1 MFTKLLN
8 GVDRSLVTKL
18 VILHTLVIAVSNYL
32 VTIRFDLFPGAELP
46 LFGSF
51 PLAAAAFTFPIV
63 VVATDLTVRM
73 VGKEAGRAVVA
84 MAIIPAIIASVLV
97 LLALGDEHAYR
108 VGFASGTAYA
118 IGTMLDVYVF
128 QAIRERSN
136 AWWAAPALSTIVA
149 NIIDTYS
156 FFYVAFAGSTD
167 AEGNL
172 TWIGENWHIVAQNN
186 TLTKIVVGLIVFLPA
201 YGLLLAYLKNK
212 FGVDA
217 LKLTEEVVEKPKA
230 KKITAKKKAT
240 PRKPKAKKD

>member
-1 MFTKLLN
+1 MLTKLLE
-8 GVDRSLVTKL
+8 GVDKALVTKL

-84 MAIIPAIIASVLV
+84 MAIIPAIVASVLV

-108 VGFASGTAYA
+108 VGLASGTAYA

-128 QAIRERSN
+128 QHIRERMS
-136 AWWAAPALSTIVA
+136 AWWIAPAVSTIAA
-149 NIIDTYS
+149 NIIDTYA
-156 FFYVAFAGSTD
+156 FFYTAFYPAPWVGPVAF
-167 AEGNL
+167 
-172 TWIGENWHIVAQNN
+172 NN
-186 TLTKIVVGLIVFLPA
+186 TLTKIVIGLIVFLPA
-201 YGLLLAYLKNK
+201 YGLLLSYLKNK
-212 FGVDA
+212 FEVDA
-217 LKLTEEVVEKPKA
+217 VKGTK
-230 KKITAKKKAT
+230 
-240 PRKPKAKKD
+240 

>member
-1 MFTKLLN
+1 MFTKLLE
-8 GVDRSLVTKL
+8 GVDKTLVRNL

-73 VGKEAGRAVVA
+73 VGKQAGRAVVA

-108 VGFASGTAYA
+108 VGLASGTAYA

-128 QAIRERSN
+128 QHIRERMS
-136 AWWAAPALSTIVA
+136 AWWIAPAVSTVAA
-149 NIIDTYS
+149 NIIDTYA
-156 FFYVAFAGSTD
+156 FFYTAFYPAPWVADVAF
-167 AEGNL
+167 
-172 TWIGENWHIVAQNN
+172 NN
-186 TLTKIVVGLIVFLPA
+186 TLTKIVIGLIVFLPA
-201 YGLLLAYLKNK
+201 YGILLNYLKSK
-212 FGVDA
+212 VDV
-217 LKLTEEVVEKPKA
+217 EVPAKKTTKSKA
-230 KKITAKKKAT
+230 KKV
-240 PRKPKAKKD
+240 

>member
-1 MFTKLLN
+1 MFNKLLE
-8 GVDRSLVTKL
+8 GVDKALVTKL

-63 VVATDLTVRM
+63 VVATDLTVRL

-84 MAIIPAIIASVLV
+84 MAIIPAIVASVLV

-136 AWWAAPALSTIVA
+136 AWWAAPALSTVVA
-149 NIIDTYS
+149 NVIDTYS

-167 AEGNL
+167 AEGKL

-186 TLTKIVVGLIVFLPA
+186 TLTKIAVGLIVFLPA
-201 YGLLLAYLKNK
+201 YGLLLSYLGKK
-212 FGVDA
+212 VA
-217 LKLTEEVVEKPKA
+217 TEPLVLKDEVVEKPKA
-230 KKITAKKKAT
+230 KKRTTKKKT
-240 PRKPKAKKD
+240 

>member
-1 MFTKLLN
+1 MATTLTNLGGLMFKSLMA
-8 GVDRSLVTKL
+8 GVDKTLVRNL

-32 VTIRFDLFPGAELP
+32 VTIRFDLFPGADLP

-63 VVATDLTVRM
+63 VVATDLTVRL

-84 MAIIPAIIASVLV
+84 MAIIPAIVASVLV
-97 LLALGDEHAYR
+97 LLALGDPHAYR

-128 QAIRERSN
+128 QYIREKYTE
-136 AWWAAPALSTIVA
+136 AWWAAPAFSTIAA

-156 FFYVAFAGSTD
+156 FFFVAFAGSLD

-172 TWIGENWHIVAQNN
+172 SWIGANWHVVAQNN

-201 YGLLLAYLKNK
+201 YGLLLNRLQVI
-212 FGVDA
+212 G
-217 LKLTEEVVEKPKA
+217 
-230 KKITAKKKAT
+230 KKK
-240 PRKPKAKKD
+240 K

>member
-1 MFTKLLN
+1 MFKSLMA
-8 GVDRSLVTKL
+8 GVDKTLVRNL

-32 VTIRFDLFPGAELP
+32 VTIRFDLFPGADLP

-63 VVATDLTVRM
+63 VVATDLTVRL

-84 MAIIPAIIASVLV
+84 MAVIPAIVASVLV
-97 LLALGDEHAYR
+97 LLALGDPHAYR

-128 QAIRERSN
+128 QYIREKYTE
-136 AWWAAPALSTIVA
+136 AWWAAPAFSTIAA

-156 FFYVAFAGSTD
+156 FFFVAFAGSLD

-172 TWIGENWHIVAQNN
+172 SWIGANWHVVAQNN

-201 YGLLLAYLKNK
+201 YGILLNRLQVI
-212 FGVDA
+212 G
-217 LKLTEEVVEKPKA
+217 
-230 KKITAKKKAT
+230 KKK
-240 PRKPKAKKD
+240 K

>member
-1 MFTKLLN
+1 MFKSIMA
-8 GVDRSLVTKL
+8 GVDKTLVRNL

-84 MAIIPAIIASVLV
+84 MAIIPAIVASVLV
-97 LLALGDEHAYR
+97 LLALGDPHAFR

-128 QAIRERSN
+128 QHIREKYSK
-136 AWWAAPALSTIVA
+136 AWWAAPAISTIAA

-156 FFYVAFAGSTD
+156 FFYVAFAGSLD

-172 TWIGENWHIVAQNN
+172 SWIGANWHVVAQNN

-201 YGLLLAYLKNK
+201 YGILLNRLQ
-212 FGVDA
+212 
-217 LKLTEEVVEKPKA
+217 
-230 KKITAKKKAT
+230 KKYKSIK
-240 PRKPKAKKD
+240 

>member
-1 MFTKLLN
+1 MFDKLMA
-8 GVDRSLVTKL
+8 GVDRTLVRNL

-32 VTIRFDLFPGAELP
+32 VTIRFDLFPGADLP
-46 LFGSF
+46 IFGSF

-84 MAIIPAIIASVLV
+84 MAIITAIVASVLV
-97 LLALGDEHAYR
+97 LLALGDPHAFR

-128 QAIRERSN
+128 QAIREKYSK
-136 AWWAAPALSTIVA
+136 ALWAAPAISTIAA

-156 FFYVAFAGSTD
+156 FFYVAFAGSLD

-172 TWIGENWHIVAQNN
+172 SWIGANWHVVAQNN

-201 YGLLLAYLKNK
+201 YGILLNRLQKKYKNIK
-212 FGVDA
+212 
-217 LKLTEEVVEKPKA
+217 
-230 KKITAKKKAT
+230 
-240 PRKPKAKKD
+240 

>member
-1 MFTKLLN
+1 MFKTLMA
-8 GVDRSLVTKL
+8 GVDKTLVRNL
-18 VILHTLVIAVSNYL
+18 VILHTAVIALSNYL
-32 VTIRFDLFPGAELP
+32 VTIRFDLFPGADLP

-63 VVATDLTVRM
+63 VVATDLTVRL

-84 MAIIPAIIASVLV
+84 MAIIPAIVASVLV
-97 LLALGDEHAYR
+97 LLALGAPHAYR

-128 QAIRERSN
+128 QAIREKYSK
-136 AWWAAPALSTIVA
+136 AWWAAPAISTIAA

-156 FFYVAFAGSTD
+156 FFYVAFAGSLD

-172 TWIGENWHIVAQNN
+172 SWIGANWHVVAQHH

-201 YGLLLAYLKNK
+201 YGILLNRLQKKYKNIK
-212 FGVDA
+212 
-217 LKLTEEVVEKPKA
+217 
-230 KKITAKKKAT
+230 
-240 PRKPKAKKD
+240 

>member
-1 MFTKLLN
+1 MFDKLMA
-8 GVDRSLVTKL
+8 GVDRTLVRNL

-32 VTIRFDLFPGAELP
+32 VTIRFDLFPGADLP
-46 LFGSF
+46 IFGSF

-84 MAIIPAIIASVLV
+84 MAIIPAIVASVLV
-97 LLALGDEHAYR
+97 LLALGDPHAFR

-128 QAIRERSN
+128 QAIREKYSK
-136 AWWAAPALSTIVA
+136 AWGAAPAISTIAA

-156 FFYVAFAGSTD
+156 FFYVAFAGSLD

-172 TWIGENWHIVAQNN
+172 SWIGANWHVVAQNN

-201 YGLLLAYLKNK
+201 YGILLNRLQ
-212 FGVDA
+212 
-217 LKLTEEVVEKPKA
+217 
-230 KKITAKKKAT
+230 KKYKVIK
-240 PRKPKAKKD
+240 

>member
-1 MFTKLLN
+1 M
-8 GVDRSLVTKL
+8 
-18 VILHTLVIAVSNYL
+18 
-32 VTIRFDLFPGAELP
+32 P
-46 LFGSF
+46 LFGSY

-63 VVATDLTVRM
+63 VVATDLTVRL

-84 MAIIPAIIASVLV
+84 MAVIPAIIASVLV
-97 LLALGDEHAYR
+97 LLALDDPHAYR

-136 AWWAAPALSTIVA
+136 AWWAAPTNHLA

-156 FFYVAFAGSTD
+156 FFYVAFAGSLD

-172 TWIGENWHIVAQNN
+172 SWIGANWHVVAQNN

-201 YGLLLAYLKNK
+201 YGVLLATLKNK

-217 LKLTEEVVEKPKA
+217 LVLKDEVKPKA
-230 KKITAKKKAT
+230 KAKKPAT
-240 PRKPKAKKD
+240 KAKKIKK

>member
-1 MFTKLLN
+1 MFDKLMA
-8 GVDRSLVTKL
+8 GVDRTLVRNL

-32 VTIRFDLFPGAELP
+32 VTIRFDLFPGADLP
-46 LFGSF
+46 IFGSF

-84 MAIIPAIIASVLV
+84 MAIIPAIVASVLV
-97 LLALGDEHAYR
+97 LLALGDPHAFR

-128 QAIRERSN
+128 QAIREKYSK
-136 AWWAAPALSTIVA
+136 AWWAAPAISTIAA

-156 FFYVAFAGSTD
+156 LFYVAFAGSLD

-172 TWIGENWHIVAQNN
+172 SWIGANWHVVAQNN

-201 YGLLLAYLKNK
+201 YGILLNRLQ
-212 FGVDA
+212 
-217 LKLTEEVVEKPKA
+217 
-230 KKITAKKKAT
+230 KKYKSIK
-240 PRKPKAKKD
+240 

>member
-1 MFTKLLN
+1 MLTKLLE
-8 GVDRSLVTKL
+8 GVDKTLVRNL

-63 VVATDLTVRM
+63 VVATDLTVRL

-108 VGFASGTAYA
+108 VGVASGTAYA

-136 AWWAAPALSTIVA
+136 AWWAAPALSTVVA
-149 NIIDTYS
+149 NVIDTYS

-167 AEGNL
+167 AEGKL

-186 TLTKIVVGLIVFLPA
+186 TLTKIAVGLVVFLPA
-201 YGLLLAYLKNK
+201 YGLLLSYLGKK
-212 FGVDA
+212 VA
-217 LKLTEEVVEKPKA
+217 TEPLVLKDEVVEKPKA
-230 KKITAKKKAT
+230 KKSTTKKKT
-240 PRKPKAKKD
+240 

>member
-1 MFTKLLN
+1 MFKSLMA
-8 GVDRSLVTKL
+8 GVDKTLVRNL

-32 VTIRFDLFPGAELP
+32 VTIRFDLFPGADLP

-63 VVATDLTVRM
+63 VVATDLTVRL

-84 MAIIPAIIASVLV
+84 MAIIPAIVASVLV
-97 LLALGDEHAYR
+97 LLALGDPHAYR

-128 QAIRERSN
+128 QYIREKYTE
-136 AWWAAPALSTIVA
+136 AWWAAPAFSTIAA

-156 FFYVAFAGSTD
+156 FFFVAFTGSLD

-172 TWIGENWHIVAQNN
+172 SWIGANWHVVAQNN

-201 YGLLLAYLKNK
+201 YGILLNRLQVI
-212 FGVDA
+212 G
-217 LKLTEEVVEKPKA
+217 
-230 KKITAKKKAT
+230 KKK
-240 PRKPKAKKD
+240 K

>member
-1 MFTKLLN
+1 MLTKLLE
-8 GVDRSLVTKL
+8 GVDKALVRNL

-63 VVATDLTVRM
+63 VVATDLTVRL

-84 MAIIPAIIASVLV
+84 MAIIPAIVASVLV

-136 AWWAAPALSTIVA
+136 AWWAAPALSTVVA
-149 NIIDTYS
+149 NVIDTYS

-167 AEGNL
+167 AEGKL

-186 TLTKIVVGLIVFLPA
+186 TLTKIAVGLIVFLPA
-201 YGLLLAYLKNK
+201 YGLLLSYLGKK
-212 FGVDA
+212 VA
-217 LKLTEEVVEKPKA
+217 TEPLVLKDEVVEKPKA
-230 KKITAKKKAT
+230 KKRTTKKKT
-240 PRKPKAKKD
+240 

>member
-1 MFTKLLN
+1 MFTKLLE
-8 GVDRSLVTKL
+8 GVDKTLVRNL

-32 VTIRFDLFPGAELP
+32 VTIRFNVFPGADLP
-46 LFGSF
+46 LFGEF

-84 MAIIPAIIASVLV
+84 MAIIPAIVASVLV

-118 IGTMLDVYVF
+118 VGTMLDVYVF
-128 QAIRERSN
+128 QAIRERSS
-136 AWWAAPALSTIVA
+136 AWWAAPAISTIVA

-156 FFYVAFAGSTD
+156 FFFVAFAGATD

-172 TWIGENWHIVAQNN
+172 TWIGENWHVVAQNN

-201 YGLLLAYLKNK
+201 YGVLLSHLRNK
-212 FGVDA
+212 VKG
-217 LKLTEEVVEKPKA
+217 
-230 KKITAKKKAT
+230 KK
-240 PRKPKAKKD
+240 

>member
-1 MFTKLLN
+1 MFNTLLS
-8 GVDRSLVTKL
+8 GVDKALVRNL

-32 VTIRFDLFPGAELP
+32 VTIRFDLFPGADLP

-84 MAIIPAIIASVLV
+84 MAVIPAIIASVLV
-97 LLALGDEHAYR
+97 LLALDDPHAYR

-136 AWWAAPALSTIVA
+136 A
-149 NIIDTYS
+149 
-156 FFYVAFAGSTD
+156 
-167 AEGNL
+167 
-172 TWIGENWHIVAQNN
+172 
-186 TLTKIVVGLIVFLPA
+186 
-201 YGLLLAYLKNK
+201 
-212 FGVDA
+212 
-217 LKLTEEVVEKPKA
+217 
-230 KKITAKKKAT
+230 
-240 PRKPKAKKD
+240 

>member
-1 MFTKLLN
+1 MFTKLLE
-8 GVDRSLVTKL
+8 GVDKALVTKL

-32 VTIRFDLFPGAELP
+32 VTIRFNLFPGADLP
-46 LFGSF
+46 LFGEF

-63 VVATDLTVRM
+63 VVATDLTVRL
-73 VGKEAGRAVVA
+73 VGKSAGRAVVA
-84 MAIIPAIIASVLV
+84 MAVIPAIVASVLV
-97 LLALGDEHAYR
+97 LLALDDPHAYR

-136 AWWAAPALSTIVA
+136 AWWAAPAISTIAA

-156 FFYVAFAGSTD
+156 FFYVAFAGSLD

-172 TWIGENWHIVAQNN
+172 SWIGANWHVVAQNN

-201 YGLLLAYLKNK
+201 YGVLLATLKNK
-212 FGVDA
+212 FGVDPLV
-217 LKLTEEVVEKPKA
+217 LKDEVKPKR
-230 KKITAKKKAT
+230 KTKKKA
-240 PRKPKAKKD
+240 